1 MESSRNYC
9 QQPEPSTRVGGTR
22 LADESPNALL
32 YKVCVSQGQVSHHI
46 FLRTTRLTTMS
57 APILLF
63 NSHHQPQVLD
73 PRDRYLTALAEVKA
87 AEKEYVAY
95 AHAREKALQRQR
107 ERRQVVLALQQQY
120 DEAVRKQRLADAL
133 LMREVDLTSGYP
145 EHYYYGTADADV
157 YEELAARKALK
168 YQQHQAAL
176 VQQRLALLQEH
187 QAREQ
192 AKARA
197 LVLARRQAEEQ
208 ARINRSSEE
217 GDLKSILNLLLDL
230 GNSATPSREN
240 LVSDLLSATL
250 SQHLTYLFSNSI
262 SPQPLRLVKG
272 ALRTVHLV
280 DNRPLPTLK

>member
-32 YKVCVSQGQVSHHI
+32 YKVCACQGGVSHHI

-107 ERRQVVLALQQQY
+107 EHRRVVLALQQQY
-120 DEAVRKQRLADAL
+120 DEAVRRQRLADAL
-133 LMREVDLTSGYP
+133 LMGEADLTSGYP
-145 EHYYYGTADADV
+145 EHYYGTADADI

-176 VQQRLALLQEH
+176 VQRRLALLQEH

-230 GNSATPSREN
+230 GNSATASREN
-240 LVSDLLSATL
+240 LVSDLLSATP

-262 SPQPLRLVKG
+262 FPQPLRLVKG

>member
-1 MESSRNYC
+1 M
-9 QQPEPSTRVGGTR
+9 
-22 LADESPNALL
+22 
-32 YKVCVSQGQVSHHI
+32 
-46 FLRTTRLTTMS
+46 
-57 APILLF
+57 
-63 NSHHQPQVLD
+63 
-73 PRDRYLTALAEVKA
+73 TALAEVKA

-107 ERRQVVLALQQQY
+107 EHRRVVLALQQQY
-120 DEAVRKQRLADAL
+120 DEAVRRQRLADAL
-133 LMREVDLTSGYP
+133 LMGEVDLTSGYP
-145 EHYYYGTADADV
+145 ENYYYGTADADV

-187 QAREQ
+187 QTREQ

-230 GNSATPSREN
+230 GNSATASREN